1 MNSLAR
7 VLDGLVER
15 IEGMS
20 ALDRPAEVVASVVRR
35 VIPDGPVRDLA
46 SGTPAGHPL
55 HPALVAVPM
64 GAWLSAGYLDF
75 ATDNDDAARRLIGLG
90 LLGALPAAATGGSD
104 WLDTDGRERRVGFV
118 HAVLNWTAIG
128 LYGTSWLLRRR
139 DRHGAGAGFALAGA
153 GTLGAAGWLG
163 GHLAYALGVGV
174 DTTAFLALVPDWTD
188 AASADDL
195 PLGLPVRAT
204 AEGVAVFLLRTDT
217 GVVALADRCTHRGA
231 PLDEGTLE
239 GDCIVCPWH
248 GSKFDVHDGSVK
260 RGPATRPQPV
270 YEVREVD
277 GRIQVRY
284 SQEQPSLRTNPVG
297 A

>member
-7 VLDGLVER
+7 VLDGLVKR
-15 IEGMS
+15 IEG
-20 ALDRPAEVVASVVRR
+20 ADGLDRPADLLAKVVRR
-35 VIPDGPVRDLA
+35 SLPDGPVRDVA

-64 GAWLSAGYLDF
+64 GAWLSASYLDLTGSNE
-75 ATDNDDAARRLIGLG
+75 AAARRLVGLG
-90 LLGALPAAATGGSD
+90 LLSALPAAASGGSD
-104 WLDTDGRERRVGFV
+104 WLDTAGPERRVGFV
-118 HAVLNWTAIG
+118 HAALNWTAIS
-128 LYGTSWLLRRR
+128 LYGASWLLRKR
-139 DRHGAGAGFALAGA
+139 DRHSAGAALSLAGA

-174 DTTAFLALVPDWTD
+174 DTTAFLALSPDWTD
-188 AASADDL
+188 VAAADDL

-204 AEGVAVFLLRTDT
+204 ADGVAIFLLRTDS

-231 PLDEGTLE
+231 PLDEGTVE

-248 GSKFDVHDGSVK
+248 DSKFDVHDGSVK

-270 YEVREVD
+270 YEVREVE
-277 GRIQVRY
+277 GRIEIRH
-284 SQEQPSLRTNPVG
+284 SDEQSSLRTNPVSG
-297 A
+297 